1 MPITFIP
8 SRVFVVIGPNLGLID
23 LLEREQER
31 ARERGKGGN
40 GQEEALLLQK
50 AELVVCMRYWMA
62 NPSGQHER
70 NKIRPCPIHVFVSRV
85 AGHY

>member
-31 ARERGKGGN
+31 AREGGKGGN

-62 NPSGQHER
+62 NPSGQHEQSPP
-70 NKIRPCPIHVFVSRV
+70 IPIHVFVSRV